1 MLRTFFLRPAYQIHA
16 QIWDMDVWHTWTR
29 LIIVISPS
37 NHFEIRW
44 YPVGYYMS
52 KVNNRNTK
60 TRCET
65 SSKLTIKTPERRQ
78 EFVMFLLNFEQVNS
92 SWVVLFFD
100 VFYTQYTIV
109 TCRLMFK
116 TLTMMLTISFWKNCI
131 INFNIALNDADIR
144 IPIEQFICHQFKIKD
159 K

>member
-1 MLRTFFLRPAYQIHA
+1 
-16 QIWDMDVWHTWTR
+16 
-29 LIIVISPS
+29 
-37 NHFEIRW
+37 
-44 YPVGYYMS
+44 MS

-78 EFVMFLLNFEQVNS
+78 VFVMFLLNFEQVNS
-92 SWVVLFFD
+92 SRAVLFFD

-116 TLTMMLTISFWKNCI
+116 TLTTDV
-131 INFNIALNDADIR
+131 NDIVLKKWHYQFQYR
-144 IPIEQFICHQFKIKD
+144 IERR
-159 K
+159 